1 MRVMKTKTKVRN
13 HFIPIR
19 MVEFR
24 KDRKDRTSTGKNK
37 KMSSSYTDY
46 HNVIWYNHSKSTYH
60 QKVKSTANSILRY
73 ISKKNE
79 NMSSN
84 KEMDM
89 NDHSSMIHYNLGGK
103 IADGHQQI
111 ME

>member
-24 KDRKDRTSTGKNK
+24 KDRTSTGKNK

-46 HNVIWYNHSKSTYH
+46 QNVI
-60 QKVKSTANSILRY
+60 
-73 ISKKNE
+73 
-79 NMSSN
+79 
-84 KEMDM
+84 
-89 NDHSSMIHYNLGGK
+89 
-103 IADGHQQI
+103 
-111 ME
+111 